1 MISRLRLLACLPA
14 LTITLAACSSGG
26 FDTSVFGAKPPPGL
40 DAPGVDLRADGADNL
55 ETGHRLVASGQYEL
69 AIRSF
74 NRAAIDRGTIDAE
87 ILSGL
92 GTANLGLGR
101 LGQAEQ
107 LLRRAVQR
115 DATQPEIWNNLGVV
129 LMERGK
135 NADATQIFRKAFA
148 LDNGESVSIRDNLRL
163 ALEKSKNSGT
173 SDDSYE
179 EYKLVRRGSADYVI
193 RSGL

>member
-1 MISRLRLLACLPA
+1 MNLRLGRGVALLILP
-14 LTITLAACSSGG
+14 LSLAACSSGG
-26 FDTSVFGAKPPPGL
+26 FGISGFGDKNPDTL

-55 ETGHRLVASGQYEL
+55 ETGHRLVSSGQYEL

-74 NRAAIDRGTIDAE
+74 NRAAIDRGTVDAE

-101 LGQAEQ
+101 LGQAEK
-107 LLRRAVQR
+107 LLRRAVER

-163 ALEKSKNSGT
+163 ALEKSENSGT
-173 SDDSYE
+173 SSDNLND
-179 EYKLVRRGSADYVI
+179 YKLVRRGSSDYVI

>member
-1 MISRLRLLACLPA
+1 MIQRPRAIAALLIPLVA
-14 LTITLAACSSGG
+14 LAACSSGG
-26 FDTSVFGAKPPPGL
+26 FGASVFGPKEGTL

-55 ETGHRLVASGQYEL
+55 ETGHRLVSSGQYEL

-74 NRAAIDRGTIDAE
+74 NRAAIDRGTVDAE

-101 LGQAEQ
+101 LGQAET
-107 LLRRAVQR
+107 LLRRAVER
-115 DATQPEIWNNLGVV
+115 DATSPEIWNNLGVV

-163 ALEKSKNSGT
+163 ALEKNENFGAASGT
-173 SDDSYE
+173 TQD
-179 EYKLVRRGSADYVI
+179 YKLVRRGSADYVI

>member
-1 MISRLRLLACLPA
+1 MTSRLRHAAFLPVLLTA
-14 LTITLAACSSGG
+14 LAACSPGG
-26 FDTSVFGAKPPPGL
+26 FGASVFGPKSPDTV

-55 ETGHRLVASGQYEL
+55 ETGHRLVSAGQYEL

-74 NRAAIDRGTIDAE
+74 NRAAIDRGTVDAE

-101 LGQAEQ
+101 LGQAEA
-107 LLRRAVQR
+107 LLRRAIER

-135 NADATQIFRKAFA
+135 NVDATQIFRKAFA

-163 ALEKSKNSGT
+163 ALEKTENSGT
-173 SDDSYE
+173 STGNYE

>member
-1 MISRLRLLACLPA
+1 MISRLGRVTALVFLSLA
-14 LTITLAACSSGG
+14 LAACSLGG
-26 FDTSVFGAKPPPGL
+26 FGAPDAL
-40 DAPGVDLRADGADNL
+40 DAPGVDLRAEGADNL
-55 ETGHRLVASGQYEL
+55 ETGHRLVSSGQYEL

-74 NRAAIDRGTIDAE
+74 NRAAIDRGTVDAE

-101 LGQAEQ
+101 LGQAET
-107 LLRRAVQR
+107 LLRRAVER

-163 ALEKSKNSGT
+163 ALEKSENSGT
-173 SDDSYE
+173 SSDDTND
-179 EYKLVRRGSADYVI
+179 YKLVRRGSADYLI